1 MVWCG
6 EERFERVRWYGR
18 DVLKTKD
25 WSIEWDE
32 RDVRRDGSCDK
43 GQEREDEEHSKVLGS
58 NVVLV
63 CESCVLRS
71 IYTVI

>member
-25 WSIEWDE
+25 WSSEGDE

-43 GQEREDEEHSKVLGS
+43 GQEREDEEHSKVF
-58 NVVLV
+58 
-63 CESCVLRS
+63 C
-71 IYTVI
+71 

>member
-1 MVWCG
+1 M
-6 EERFERVRWYGR
+6 RWYGR

-43 GQEREDEEHSKVLGS
+43 GQEREDGEHSKVTLGG
-58 NVVLV
+58 
-63 CESCVLRS
+63 
-71 IYTVI
+71 TVSLCYILQLFFFGIS

>member
-1 MVWCG
+1 M
-6 EERFERVRWYGR
+6 RWYGR

-43 GQEREDEEHSKVLGS
+43 GQEREDGEHSKVTLGGLKGGT
-58 NVVLV
+58 VVLHTILQLFFFGI
-63 CESCVLRS
+63 S
-71 IYTVI
+71 